1 MLIRFIDAVPFVK
14 MEQGETCPSGTEVT
28 TKEECDDA
36 LKLASQLGIQ
46 LKSRKTLVVG
56 GWSFVPSQCSYQ
68 AGGDNA
74 FHFNK
79 VNTENVPWFLNGMFK
94 LICKKGCGLFLR
106 ISKCNLT

>member
-1 MLIRFIDAVPFVK
+1 MNIQHSHIFSFAFRFIDAVPFVK
-14 MEQGETCPSGTEVT
+14 MEQGKTCPSGTEVT

-74 FHFNK
+74 FHFNTVK
-79 VNTENVPWFLNGMFK
+79 TENVPHLVNGMYK
-94 LICKKGCGLFLR
+94 LICKKGNG
-106 ISKCNLT
+106 